1 MRGGL
6 DEEQAER
13 QRWNEREQQRIMDS
27 IKGISNVV
35 HILCTCT
42 VYNVH
47 LYHAMS

>member
-27 IKGISNVV
+27 IKGIS
-35 HILCTCT
+35 TCI
-42 VYNVH
+42 
-47 LYHAMS
+47 M